1 MMMWNGNFARRR
13 GSFEANQEAG
23 MGPQSPSEDSGTA
36 TVTADG
42 PTTGTAPDRPPRA
55 SRPRPAG
62 RTQ

>member
-1 MMMWNGNFARRR
+1 MMMWKGNFAQRR
-13 GSFEANQEAG
+13 GSFGSDQEAG

-36 TVTADG
+36 AVTADG
-42 PTTGTAPDRPPRA
+42 PTAGTAPGRPPRV